1 MLLDDMDEDVVV
13 VLDIVDDDEADHI
26 VVLDVMLPLIEVVD
40 DEEAVDFI
48 LEGLDETD
56 VLEYLYWDTLVVVDI
71 R

>member
-56 VLEYLYWDTLVVVDI
+56 VLEYLY
-71 R
+71 

>member
-40 DEEAVDFI
+40 DDEAV
-48 LEGLDETD
+48 GLPVENE
-56 VLEYLYWDTLVVVDI
+56 VMVVQEYSF
-71 R
+71 